1 MDMLDT
7 SRLAEEAPW
16 PRTDCRVGTTWHRN
30 LAAAAVVAEAERY
43 AAGERWITVVTGDLE
58 SAADAERL
66 RALHAGIEAAVAA
79 ADYTGYERISGRN
92 DRTTWC
98 WWATPAAKL
107 VRAARVAADRLN
119 PGWWQIEAD
128 DY

>member
-1 MDMLDT
+1 LGQP
-7 SRLAEEAPW
+7 APQ
-16 PRTDCRVGTTWHRN
+16 PCGRGRGGRGRALRRRRAPDHRGD
-30 LAAAAVVAEAERY
+30 R
-43 AAGERWITVVTGDLE
+43 DLE

-66 RALHAGIEAAVAA
+66 RALHAQIEAAVVA

-98 WWATPAAKL
+98 WWAAPAAEL
-107 VRAARVAADRLN
+107 VRGARVAADRLN